1 MSLAAVEQLLK
12 QTMGLNAAS
21 IGSSA
26 INRAVQQRLR
36 ELGTAST
43 DEYLLRLHG
52 SAAEL
57 ATLIDLVVVPETWF
71 FRDRH
76 PFDALARCAREF
88 LVSPRRSGPLRILSV
103 PCSTGEEPYTIVMTL
118 LDAGISATDF
128 QIDAVDISAPN
139 LERARAGLYREHSF
153 RGGELGFRDRY
164 FLKSEHGYLLKP
176 ELRAQVRFHHANL
189 LAADFFA
196 DAAPYDVVFCRNL
209 LIYFDRETQAR
220 ALTVLERLLAP
231 HGLLFLGHAEAGVMA
246 GRAFVALDHPRS
258 FAFVRGSRKDSG
270 QLPAER
276 VFKLPPRRRLPA
288 SSAVPAPRSPAPKP
302 FADSK
307 ATATQP
313 APSALES
320 AGELETATRLANE
333 GHLVE
338 AARLCE
344 THLEQRGPD
353 AQAFY
358 LLGLMRQAVGEP
370 DEAEALL
377 RKAIYLDPQHY
388 EALTHLAVLLEQRGD
403 LANAALMQQRASRS
417 FERQQDEAA
426 RRAGDA

>member
-1 MSLAAVEQLLK
+1 MPLAAIEQLLK

-36 ELGTAST
+36 ELGGASPE
-43 DEYLLRLHG
+43 EYLLRLR
-52 SAAEL
+52 ANATEL

-71 FRDRH
+71 FRDHH
-76 PFDALARCAREF
+76 PFDALSRCARDF
-88 LVSPRRSGPLRILSV
+88 LSNPRRNGPLRILSV

-118 LDAGISATDF
+118 LDAGIPAADF
-128 QIDAVDISAPN
+128 QVDAVDISAPN
-139 LERARAGLYREHSF
+139 LERARAGIYREHSF
-153 RGGELGFRDRY
+153 RGGELGFRDRH

-196 DAAPYDVVFCRNL
+196 GAAHYDVVFCRNL

-231 HGLLFLGHAEAGVMA
+231 HGLLFLGHAEAGVMS
-246 GRAFVALDHPRS
+246 GRAFVGLDHPRS
-258 FAFVRGSRKDSG
+258 FAFVRGNRKDAG

-276 VFKLPPRRRLPA
+276 VFKLPPRRRLPIPPQRPAAPQPFAA
-288 SSAVPAPRSPAPKP
+288 SKTAPQAPAPAPV
-302 FADSK
+302 AETIS
-307 ATATQP
+307 
-313 APSALES
+313 
-320 AGELETATRLANE
+320 ELENATRLANE

-338 AARLCE
+338 AAKLCE
-344 THLEQRGPD
+344 MHLQQRGPD

-358 LLGLMRQAVGEP
+358 LLGLMRTAVGEL
-370 DEAEALL
+370 DESEALL

-403 LANAALMQQRASRS
+403 IANATLMQQRASRS